1 MAKTLLC
8 KVSDVRVGGLKQVE
22 TGDGRKVCVIHA
34 ESGFFACRAYCPHQG
49 AALCEGSVD
58 GITLT
63 CLEHL
68 WQWDVRSGET
78 LGLAEE
84 RLEVYPVKVEK
95 GSVFLKS

>member
-8 KVSDVRVGGLKQVE
+8 KVSDVRVGGFKQVE

-34 ESGFFACRAYCPHQG
+34 ESGFFACQAYCPHQG

-58 GITLT
+58 GATLT

-68 WQWDVRSGET
+68 WQWDVRTGEM
-78 LGLAEE
+78 LGLAEK
-84 RLEVYPVKVEK
+84 RLEVYLVSVEK